1 MCFVV
6 RKTTSEQKHA
16 ILTNGSRLEMVGSP
30 RSIGGFHGVQVCSK
44 VFQSLSLCSLGLPG
58 SEVNDAYVGS

>member
-6 RKTTSEQKHA
+6 RKTTSEQKRV

-44 VFQSLSLCSLGLPG
+44 VFQSLSLSVLWASLA
-58 SEVNDAYVGS
+58 VR